1 MKDLQ
6 IFSTQDEF
14 NVKYPNGVPSKVV
27 SFVEET
33 GEVSFSTN
41 NFGNKEFEQVRAYVG
56 GSQDLSNYLTKEEYE
71 LDSSAFITSNDV
83 SQFTTSDDISVFLT
97 SVDTSKMAVLDGKN
111 FGNLMVGDNSSTHSY
126 YIGARKSF
134 NNEES
139 ISQFLNDGYKT
150 NISNRVGST
159 VNSRIILD
167 KDGATIQCSGDNHTV
182 YTNGNL
188 ERIATREWVELDVS
202 LKLESNDVSQFCTLS
217 DVQSEGYLKDNDV
230 SIYVTESQLSN
241 EVSTFITDNDVS
253 LLITEDDLNYE
264 TWIFTLSDDS
274 SISKNIV
281 IK

>member
-1 MKDLQ
+1 MKQLKVLD
-6 IFSTQDEF
+6 TQQDF
-14 NVKYPNGVPSKVV
+14 DNLYPEGSVPSKDIAYIKSTKEVV
-27 SFVEET
+27 
-33 GEVSFSTN
+33 FSTN
-41 NFGNKEFEQVRAYVG
+41 NVDGTFEQVRATEG
-56 GSQDLSNYLTKEEYE
+56 GGFDPEDLSIYATKEEVAN
-71 LDSSAFITSNDV
+71 DISTFITSNDV
-83 SQFTTSDDISVFLT
+83 SNFIDENDA
-97 SVDTSKMAVLDGKN
+97 SKYALLDGHN
-111 FGNLMVGDNSSTHSY
+111 IGNLMVGDNSSTHTYS
-126 YIGARKSF
+126 IGSRKLY

-159 VNSRIILD
+159 VNSRILLD
-167 KDGATIQCSGDNHTV
+167 ANGATIQFSGDAHTA

-281 IK
+281 VK

>member
-1 MKDLQ
+1 MKQLKVLD
-6 IFSTQDEF
+6 TQQDF
-14 NVKYPNGVPSKVV
+14 DNLYPEGSVPSKDIAYIKSTKEVV
-27 SFVEET
+27 
-33 GEVSFSTN
+33 FSTN
-41 NFGNKEFEQVRAYVG
+41 NVDGTFEQVRATEG
-56 GSQDLSNYLTKEEYE
+56 GGFDPEDLSIYATKEEVAN
-71 LDSSAFITSNDV
+71 DISTFITSNDV
-83 SQFTTSDDISVFLT
+83 SNFIDENDA
-97 SVDTSKMAVLDGKN
+97 SKYALLDGHN
-111 FGNLMVGDNSSTHSY
+111 IGNLMVGDNSSTHTYS
-126 YIGARKSF
+126 IGSRKLY

-150 NISNRVGST
+150 NISNRV
-159 VNSRIILD
+159 
-167 KDGATIQCSGDNHTV
+167 QFSGDAHTA

-264 TWIFTLSDDS
+264 RNMDIYLIRRFFYF
-274 SISKNIV
+274 
-281 IK
+281 

>member
-1 MKDLQ
+1 MKQLKVLD
-6 IFSTQDEF
+6 TQQDF
-14 NVKYPNGVPSKVV
+14 DNLYPEGSVPSKDIAYIKSTKEVV
-27 SFVEET
+27 
-33 GEVSFSTN
+33 FSTN
-41 NFGNKEFEQVRAYVG
+41 NVDGDFEQVRATEG
-56 GSQDLSNYLTKEEYE
+56 GGFDPSDLSIYLTKEEYE
-71 LDSSAFITSNDV
+71 LDSSAFITSQDV
-83 SQFTTSDDISVFLT
+83 SNFATSEDISVFLT

-111 FGNLMVGDNSSTHSY
+111 FGNLMIGDNSSTHSY

-167 KDGATIQCSGDNHTV
+167 KDGATIQWSGDNHTV
-182 YTNGNL
+182 YTSGDL
-188 ERIATREWVELDVS
+188 QHIATREW
-202 LKLESNDVSQFCTLS
+202 SNSQN
-217 DVQSEGYLKDNDV
+217 YLKANDV

-241 EVSTFITDNDVS
+241 EVSTFCTLSEVQSEGYLKDNDVS

-264 TWIFTLSDDS
+264 TWIFTLQNDS

-281 IK
+281 VK